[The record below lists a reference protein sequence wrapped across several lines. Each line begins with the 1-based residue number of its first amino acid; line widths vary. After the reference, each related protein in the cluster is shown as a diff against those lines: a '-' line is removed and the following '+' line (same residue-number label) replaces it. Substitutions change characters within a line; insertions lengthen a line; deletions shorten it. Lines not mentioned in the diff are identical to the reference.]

1 MTEASK
7 QTWYSGQSEA
17 DSVVF
22 ASLCPSLDH
31 SDDGG
36 GYCEVRDD
44 LSLLFCESAWS
55 GMEVPTRTWAC
66 C

>member
-7 QTWYSGQSEA
+7 QTWYSWQSEA

-36 GYCEVRDD
+36 GYGEVRDD
-44 LSLLFCESAWS
+44 FTLVFCEAAW
-55 GMEVPTRTWAC
+55 GGLEVPTRTCA
-66 C
+66 